1 MTDSSLLYAPEDQCL
16 STIFM
21 IINNFALILKFAPLL
36 PHTHYPPSPPP
47 SQVSKQRILHLLQY
61 SVPSRNSRTG
71 RFSAFTRPTFLP
83 KFLPSHSKTMENSEI
98 YHDSMDISVRDKCRE
113 LEFISD

>member
-47 SQVSKQRILHLLQY
+47 QSSFKAKNFTFITIFCAFQEFKDRQIFSIYETHI
-61 SVPSRNSRTG
+61 PS
-71 RFSAFTRPTFLP
+71 
-83 KFLPSHSKTMENSEI
+83 
-98 YHDSMDISVRDKCRE
+98 
-113 LEFISD
+113 